1 MKKLIPVTLLII
13 LVLNN
18 SLYAQSDDEFNIGIA
33 LRGGGALGF
42 AHIGALGV
50 IDSLEIP
57 IDYVAGT
64 SMGGLIGALYSMG
77 YSARE
82 MEEFVINV
90 DWEDI
95 FNDKP
100 SRDYLPYLIKRK
112 SGIYQMELDIEGY
125 SPDLPSG
132 LITGQK
138 IYRLFFENTYIY
150 EGIKSFDDLPIPYRC
165 VGADLVSGEEII
177 FRDGSLAKAMRATMS
192 IPTAFDPVRFDD
204 TLAID
209 GGMKNNFPVD
219 VAKNMGADYV
229 IGLNLVTQQHDAD
242 YYDNL
247 LKILDRTLDVP
258 RQDKLQETIDMA
270 DLLIQQNIAPF
281 SLTSFDTI
289 SIREIIHRG
298 KSAAYAKLD
307 ELIALQKRA
316 HINIHP
322 AEQKSVKLISKIVI
336 SGNSKITVKKLEKIL
351 HVKKGSIFSQ
361 EHFDERMKR
370 FNHSTQLARIEAKV
384 EESGL
389 FAVNLYIDIRENYT
403 PLIRDISITGY
414 VAYGKKFILNFLGL
428 RPGERYHLAEFQHNI
443 SLLYGLDYY
452 SDIKY
457 TFEQN
462 DDGSVSLTLEMSEKS
477 PYKLLFGLHYNDFLK
492 LVGTI
497 GFRINSVLI
506 PGLFIDSELQFSG
519 LTRWRTDIFYP
530 TRSMDF
536 PIYPLVSFGYQ
547 DIPRDVF
554 DTTGANILRFSERG
568 WFVGAGL
575 GISPTNFLNIEGT
588 IDLQYPNIYIDV
600 GDIGEEFRRI
610 DDKILTFIG
619 DVNFDLLDNVLV
631 PRRGLKVAANLEISF
646 KNVGSSFDYGRLISF
661 FDYYHTLSK
670 LHTFRLNSWYLRS
683 WEEDPFYKTVF
694 FIGGPHKFY
703 GLAYSQG
710 LGTEFFILRF
720 DYRYEVFPNLF
731 VKGIVN
737 TSPHYQLG
745 LPGTEQTGEAL
756 WGYGFGFMYKSI
768 LGPVELQF
776 AWGDKTPYAPGDKV
790 SRVYFVA
797 GYKLR

>member
-1 MKKLIPVTLLII
+1 
-13 LVLNN
+13 
-18 SLYAQSDDEFNIGIA
+18 
-33 LRGGGALGF
+33 
-42 AHIGALGV
+42 
-50 IDSLEIP
+50 
-57 IDYVAGT
+57 
-64 SMGGLIGALYSMG
+64 
-77 YSARE
+77 
-82 MEEFVINV
+82 
-90 DWEDI
+90 
-95 FNDKP
+95 
-100 SRDYLPYLIKRK
+100 
-112 SGIYQMELDIEGY
+112 
-125 SPDLPSG
+125 
-132 LITGQK
+132 
-138 IYRLFFENTYIY
+138 
-150 EGIKSFDDLPIPYRC
+150 
-165 VGADLVSGEEII
+165 
-177 FRDGSLAKAMRATMS
+177 
-192 IPTAFDPVRFDD
+192 
-204 TLAID
+204 
-209 GGMKNNFPVD
+209 
-219 VAKNMGADYV
+219 
-229 IGLNLVTQQHDAD
+229 
-242 YYDNL
+242 
-247 LKILDRTLDVP
+247 
-258 RQDKLQETIDMA
+258 
-270 DLLIQQNIAPF
+270 
-281 SLTSFDTI
+281 
-289 SIREIIHRG
+289 
-298 KSAAYAKLD
+298 
-307 ELIALQKRA
+307 
-316 HINIHP
+316 
-322 AEQKSVKLISKIVI
+322 
-336 SGNSKITVKKLEKIL
+336 
-351 HVKKGSIFSQ
+351 
-361 EHFDERMKR
+361 MKR